1 LLGKFLLIK
10 LEQKFAPVSRGV
22 W

>member
-1 LLGKFLLIK
+1 LQGKFLLIK
-10 LEQKFAPVSRGV
+10 LEQKFVPVSRGV